1 MITINKENACYFI
14 NPSEVIELY
23 YNREREIVN
32 IIYKDGTKKN
42 ISEVKDVTFN

>member
-1 MITINKENACYFI
+1 MITINKEKACYFI

-42 ISEVKDVTFN
+42 MNGVKAVIFN